1 MLIVL
6 LMYDPNIINNN
17 INAIKGSII
26 SFKTKRDRYIVLFN
40 KSSRILLKVFAS
52 RSGKDSW
59 MSLER
64 NLIQV

>member
-26 SFKTKRDRYIVLFN
+26 SFKTKRDHYIVLFN

-52 RSGKDSW
+52 RSGNDS
-59 MSLER
+59 
-64 NLIQV
+64 

>member
-26 SFKTKRDRYIVLFN
+26 SFKTKRDHYIVLFN